1 MCTCTRT
8 HVHAMEAEK
17 GNFYVSAVRS
27 CASAAKRP
35 PQRSEEST
43 ARSFTAELTSTA
55 KRGVYSPYA
64 CLQCGVSPR
73 SSLHSEARSL
83 QCWISPRTLT
93 SLRSSPPQ
101 RSEKSAVYVLS
112 MEFRFTAEL
121 HGGAYLR
128 SETRIYSVDFH
139 S

>member
-1 MCTCTRT
+1 MIIRT
-8 HVHAMEAEK
+8 FMEAEK

-43 ARSFTAELTSTA
+43 ARSFTAELTSAA

-73 SSLHSEARSL
+73 SSLHSEARNL
-83 QCWISPRTLT
+83 QCWISPRNFIAKLT
-93 SLRSSPPQ
+93 SAAKRGVCRVCPQHGIQVHCGTSRRSLPPQ
-101 RSEKSAVYVLS
+101 RNEDLQRGLS
-112 MEFRFTAEL
+112 
-121 HGGAYLR
+121 
-128 SETRIYSVDFH
+128 
-139 S
+139 

>member
-1 MCTCTRT
+1 M
-8 HVHAMEAEK
+8 HV
-17 GNFYVSAVRS
+17 YSAGFR
-27 CASAAKRP
+27 RG
-35 PQRSEEST
+35 
-43 ARSFTAELTSTA
+43 ARSTV
-55 KRGVYSPYA
+55 KRGVYSA
-64 CLQCGVSPR
+64 GFR
-73 SSLHSEARSL
+73 RG
-83 QCWISPRTLT
+83 T

-101 RSEKSAVYVLS
+101 RSEESAVYVLS